1 MSQDMLL
8 WAAVRVSVFKDTM
21 RQRVVK
27 GLMTAALAS
36 PAMAAYAGDDLAGMG
51 ESVAEGAT
59 SLQKNVLVVAQF
71 LGVVTVIAALLMAKS
86 KKNNPQVTAG
96 AIVGTALVGVCLIAI
111 PEIIKRGQS
120 QVGLAPVDI
129 G

>member
-8 WAAVRVSVFKDTM
+8 WAAVRVSIFKDTM

-27 GLMTAALAS
+27 GLVAAVATSPVLAFAEGEDVA
-36 PAMAAYAGDDLAGMG
+36 AMGDA
-51 ESVAEGAT
+51 VAEGLT
-59 SLQKNVLVVAQF
+59 SLQKNLLIGAQF
-71 LGVVTVIAALLMAKS
+71 LGVLFVVGGLVAAKN
-86 KKNNPQVTAG
+86 KKNNPQITAG
-96 AIVGTALVGVCLIAI
+96 GIVGTVLIGVCLIAI